1 MPTIWLLRH
10 GKAGDLLG
18 DYDRLSETG
27 FAQARLTGA
36 AYRHLAP
43 LHRLVSGT
51 MRRQRETAGAF
62 AEAFGPT
69 PHPEEDAR
77 WNEYD
82 HMSIIQSA
90 IQAGIQPQTRNDGTG
105 FSSFF
110 GDAMGRWASGDHDAD
125 YSERYTDFQHRAVT
139 ALTELAESLGSGQT
153 AVVATSG
160 GVISTVCQHLLGLS
174 AEQSFRLNTI
184 IVNGSMTRIRV
195 GGGRMSVTGLN
206 QDLHLETADGMLT
219 HV

>member
-27 FAQARLTGA
+27 FAQARLTGE

-43 LHRLVSGT
+43 IHRLVSGS
-51 MRRQRETAGAF
+51 MRRQRETAAAF
-62 AEAFGPT
+62 SETFGPVPT
-69 PHPEEDAR
+69 HEIDPR

-90 IQAGIQPQTRNDGTG
+90 IAAGINPPTQKSRSG

-110 GDAMGRWASGDHDAD
+110 GDAMGRWASGAHDAD
-125 YSERYTDFQHRAVT
+125 YTEPYHAFQHRVVAALDAV
-139 ALTELAESLGSGQT
+139 AGGLESGQT

-160 GVISTVCQHLLGLS
+160 GVISTLCRHLMNLDL
-174 AEQSFRLNTI
+174 EQAFMLNTI
-184 IVNGSMTRIRV
+184 IVNGSMTRVRV
-195 GGGRMSVTGLN
+195 GQGRMTVTGLN
-206 QDLHLETADGMLT
+206 QDLHLETAEGMLT
-219 HV
+219 RV